1 MLCYCFFNM
10 MIIRIYIKRAV
21 PAVFLMLYCVFAKG
35 QDNTVSVNIDLSK
48 KYQRINNFGASDAW
62 SCQFIGN
69 WPDGKKNKIADL
81 LFSADTLA
89 DGSPKGIALSLW
101 RFNIGAGSA
110 QQDSQS
116 GIKDEWRRAESF
128 LNADGS
134 YNWQKQAGQ
143 VWFLKAAKARGINQ
157 FLGFVNSPPIQFT
170 INGKAFANAGK
181 TNLSPD
187 RYNAFAE
194 YLSAVAKGVERVSKI
209 KLNYISPVNEPQWDW
224 SDGGQEGCPY
234 NNTEITGL
242 VRAINGTFIKN
253 KIEAKV
259 LVSEA
264 GSINYLLAADDKP
277 GKGNQLNDF
286 FNPVSPNYIGDLPTV
301 SKTIAGHSYF
311 TTSPKALAVKTRAA
325 LADSVAARNINF
337 WQSEYCILGDNAGE
351 IDGRKRD
358 LGIDAALYLAS
369 VIHTDLTVANV
380 SAWQW
385 WTAISAYNYKD
396 GLIYVDKNKTDGNY
410 YESKMLW
417 ALGNYSRFVK
427 PGAVRVDAKVNESA
441 VLSKP
446 LLVSAFEDGRNF
458 TTVFVNQ
465 NASDISVNLNING
478 NIDQVKIYT
487 TSQTNNLKAG
497 SIGYAKNKN
506 LIVIPAR
513 SVTTLTGIIK

>member
-1 MLCYCFFNM
+1 ML
-10 MIIRIYIKRAV
+10 
-21 PAVFLMLYCVFAKG
+21 LLGLYGVFARG
-35 QDNTVSVNIDLSK
+35 QDNVVSVNIDLSK
-48 KYQRINNFGASDAW
+48 NHQYINNFGASDAW
-62 SCQFIGN
+62 SCRFIGN
-69 WPDGKKNKIADL
+69 WPEEKKNKIADL

-89 DGSPKGIALSLW
+89 DGSPQGIALSLW

-110 QQDSQS
+110 EQDQQS

-134 YNWQKQAGQ
+134 YTWQKQAGQ
-143 VWFLKAAKARGINQ
+143 MWFLKAAKARGVSQ
-157 FLGFVNSPPIQFT
+157 FLGFVNSPPTQLT

-187 RYNAFAE
+187 RYNAFAG
-194 YLSAVAKGVERVSKI
+194 YLSKVVKGVEQLSKV

-234 NNTEITGL
+234 NNTEIAGL
-242 VRAINGTFIKN
+242 VKVINGVFIRN
-253 KIEAKV
+253 KVDAKV

-277 GKGNQLNDF
+277 GKGNQVNDF
-286 FNPVSPNYIGDLPTV
+286 FNPVSANYIGNLQSV
-301 SKTIAGHSYF
+301 SKTIAAHSYF
-311 TTSPKALAVKTRAA
+311 TTSPKTTAVKTRIA

-369 VIHTDLTVANV
+369 VIHTDLTVANA

-396 GLIYVDKNKTDGNY
+396 GLIYVDKNKTDGNFY
-410 YESKMLW
+410 DSKMLW
-417 ALGNYSRFVK
+417 ALGNYSRFIR
-427 PGAVRVDAKVNESA
+427 PGAVRVEANATESV
-441 VLSKP
+441 VLKQS
-446 LLVSAFEDGRNF
+446 LLVSAFKNGKNF
-458 TTVFVNQ
+458 TTVIVNQ
-465 NASDISVNLNING
+465 NTNDVSVNLNING
-478 NIDQVKIYT
+478 NVVNRIKTYI

-497 SIGYAKNKN
+497 SIVYTNNKN
-506 LIVIPAR
+506 LIIIPAR
-513 SVTTLTGIIK
+513 SVITLTGVIK

>member
-1 MLCYCFFNM
+1 MT
-10 MIIRIYIKRAV
+10 IHIYIKKAV
-21 PAVFLMLYCVFAKG
+21 PAVLLMLCCVFAKA
-35 QDNTVSVNIDLSK
+35 QVNTVSVNIILSK
-48 KYQRINNFGASDAW
+48 KYQHISNFGASDAW

-69 WPDGKKNKIADL
+69 WPNEKKNKIADL

-110 QQDSQS
+110 EQGQQS

-128 LNADGS
+128 LNTDGS

-143 VWFLKAAKARGINQ
+143 MWFLKAAKARGVDQ
-157 FLGFVNSPPIQFT
+157 FLGFANSPPIQFT

-181 TNLSPD
+181 TNISPS

-194 YLSAVAKGVERVSKI
+194 YLSSIVKGVEQVSGV
-209 KLNYISPVNEPQWDW
+209 KLNYISAVNEPQWDW

-234 NNTEITGL
+234 NNTEIAG
-242 VRAINGTFIKN
+242 VVKAVNRIFIKN
-253 KIEAKV
+253 KIGPKL

-264 GSINYLLAADDKP
+264 GSINYLLAANDKP
-277 GKGNQLNDF
+277 GKGNQLSGF
-286 FNPVSPNYIGDLPTV
+286 FNPVSTNYIGDLPGV

-311 TTSPKALAVKTRAA
+311 TTSPKALAIKTRAN
-325 LADSVAARNINF
+325 LADSVAARNIDF

-351 IDGRKRD
+351 IDGKERD

-369 VIHTDLTVANV
+369 VIHTDLTVANA

-410 YESKMLW
+410 YDSKMLW
-417 ALGNYSRFVK
+417 ALGNYSRFIR
-427 PGAVRVDAKVNESA
+427 PGAVRVSA
-441 VLSKP
+441 TVGENTALNKP
-446 LLVSAFEDGRNF
+446 LLVSAFENGRSLI
-458 TTVFVNQ
+458 TVFVNQ
-465 NASDISVNLNING
+465 NANDVYANLNING
-478 NIDQVKIYT
+478 NIDLVKTYT
-487 TSQTNNLKAG
+487 TSQTNNLKASNIG
-497 SIGYAKNKN
+497 SVKNKN
-506 LIVIPAR
+506 LIIPAR
-513 SVTTLTGIIK
+513 SVVTLTGVIQ

>member
-1 MLCYCFFNM
+1 M
-10 MIIRIYIKRAV
+10 MIIHIYIKKAV
-21 PAVFLMLYCVFAKG
+21 LTVLLMLYCVFVKA

-48 KYQRINNFGASDAW
+48 KYQHVSNFGASDAW

-69 WPDGKKNKIADL
+69 WPDAKKNKIADL

-101 RFNIGAGSA
+101 RFNIGAGST
-110 QQDSQS
+110 QQGPQS

-128 LNADGS
+128 LNSDGT

-143 VWFLKAAKARGINQ
+143 VWFLKAAKIRGVNQ

-181 TNLSPD
+181 TNIAPD

-194 YLSAVAKGVERVSKI
+194 YLSSVVKGVEQVSGV

-224 SDGGQEGCPY
+224 SDGGQEGSPY
-234 NNTEITGL
+234 NNTEIAG
-242 VRAINGTFIKN
+242 VVKAVNGIFIKN
-253 KIEAKV
+253 KIGAK
-259 LVSEA
+259 LMASEA
-264 GSINYLLAADDKP
+264 GSINYLLAANDKP
-277 GKGNQLNDF
+277 GKDNQVNDF
-286 FNPVSPNYIGDLPTV
+286 FNPVSTNYIGDLPSV

-311 TTSPKALAVKTRAA
+311 TTSPKALAIKTRTS
-325 LADSVAARNINF
+325 LADSVAARNIDF

-351 IDGRKRD
+351 IDGKERD

-369 VIHTDLTVANV
+369 VIHTDLTVANA

-410 YESKMLW
+410 YDSKMLW
-417 ALGNYSRFVK
+417 ALGNYSRFIR
-427 PGAVRVDAKVNESA
+427 PGAVRVDVKINENA
-441 VLSKP
+441 ALNKP
-446 LLVSAFEDGRNF
+446 LLVSAFENGRSLV
-458 TTVFVNQ
+458 TVFVNQ
-465 NASDISVNLNING
+465 NANDVYVNLNVNG
-478 NIDQVKIYT
+478 NIDLVKIYT
-487 TSQTNNLKAG
+487 TSQTNNLKAS
-497 SIGYAKNKN
+497 SIGSVKNKS
-506 LIVIPAR
+506 LIIPAR
-513 SVTTLTGIIK
+513 SVVTLTGVIK